1 MFLSFSINLRFILYS
16 KLKIKFYTEKTQ
28 KNPNPETQSEKC
40 FKHSRI
46 VPETL
51 TLENSHKRLQT
62 ETKQRKPFSGF

>member
-1 MFLSFSINLRFILYS
+1 M
-16 KLKIKFYTEKTQ
+16 EKTQ

-40 FKHSRI
+40 FRRSRI